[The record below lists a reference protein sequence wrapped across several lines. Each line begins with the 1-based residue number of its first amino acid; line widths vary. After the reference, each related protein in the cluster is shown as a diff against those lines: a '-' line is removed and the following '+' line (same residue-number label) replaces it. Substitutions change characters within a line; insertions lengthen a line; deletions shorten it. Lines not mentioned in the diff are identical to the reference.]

1 MRWTIQKG
9 SSEHG
14 IKHFENFEIVYSS
27 STTPL
32 NYNPMALNLTDFWKY
47 FVRFLRDRSIK
58 KNFLKDRKYNS
69 QRMEENGPSRLPAQ
83 WTAFSVYWSG
93 ETEERTL
100 N

>member
-47 FVRFLRDRSIK
+47 FVRFLRDRSVK

-83 WTAFSVYWSG
+83 
-93 ETEERTL
+93 
-100 N
+100 